1 VILLQSIQFL
11 KHDEEGYPFHL
22 PFFNQE
28 IQFTSPITILIGDN
42 GSGKS
47 TFLELIRSKL
57 DLFQIGTPYQYPKAI
72 HCKTRYILQKPKG
85 FYFSSED
92 FTTYIHELEKEKVW
106 SKSELDRIDIEYA
119 NRSTLA
125 KTLASMPHQRTI
137 HEIES
142 LHNRPLQESS
152 HGEAYLSFF
161 QSRMREK
168 QLILLDEPETPLSFQ
183 NQMALLYLLKQTVD
197 SNSQLIIATHSPV
210 IMAYPG
216 ANILHV
222 TKDGFQTV
230 RYQDIEQV
238 QSLKQFLNHPEQY
251 FRHLF
256 QE

>member
-1 VILLQSIQFL
+1 MILLQSIQFL
-11 KHDEEGYPFHL
+11 RDVEEGYPFSL
-22 PFFNQE
+22 SFFNQE
-28 IQFTSPITILIGDN
+28 VPFTSPITILIGDN

-47 TFLELIRSKL
+47 TFLELIRYKL
-57 DLFQIGTPYQYPKAI
+57 DLYQIGTPYQYPKAVR
-72 HCKTRYILQKPKG
+72 CKTKYTLQKPKG

-92 FTTYIHELEKEKVW
+92 FTTYIHELEKEKRW
-106 SKSELDRIDIEYA
+106 SKTELERIDEEYA
-119 NRSTLA
+119 NRTALA
-125 KTLASMPHQRTI
+125 KTLASMPHKRTI

-142 LHNRPLQESS
+142 LHSRPLLESS

-183 NQMALLYLLKQTVD
+183 NQMALLYLLKQTID

-216 ANILHV
+216 AQILQF
-222 TKDGFQTV
+222 TKGGLQKIH
-230 RYQDIEQV
+230 YQEIEQL
-238 QSLKQFLNHPEQY
+238 QSLKQFLNHPDQY